1 MWAWSL
7 GFIADRHQDKCVS
20 TSARLEGTRKK
31 SLLKS
36 FAIEAGVRRAP
47 TSPPRSTLLF
57 FIPIFF
63 SSIRLTRKRE
73 RGGISSE
80 DDRPWPS
87 QQAIEKQ
94 MPSRAGGWRQHQ
106 PPPDTQRFATRTP
119 FYVNFER
126 KKTWLRFFFLLILLL
141 MLLELSLSK
150 LLNAAVQDSKIL
162 TR

>member
-73 RGGISSE
+73 GGGYLVKTI
-80 DDRPWPS
+80 DPDRRSKPLKNRCRREQVDGVSTSRRLTHSGLLLARHFMWTLR
-87 QQAIEKQ
+87 EKKL
-94 MPSRAGGWRQHQ
+94 
-106 PPPDTQRFATRTP
+106 D
-119 FYVNFER
+119 YV
-126 KKTWLRFFFLLILLL
+126 FFFA
-141 MLLELSLSK
+141 
-150 LLNAAVQDSKIL
+150 NTAADATWAEFEQAVECSC